1 MRLPGSFS
9 LHVRN
14 QPLAAFSNLSLIQP
28 QNDVLSKL
36 RIFVTKVLQQMERER
51 ESMNTT
57 DGEKREREKRGG
69 EKIEGEKREGEMRE
83 GEERRQRERR
93 QRERREERGREDA
106 PPTGARQDHRPKG
119 SRLNAA
125 PFGGRE
131 KACMRL

>member
-14 QPLAAFSNLSLIQP
+14 QPLSAFSNLSLIQP

-36 RIFVTKVLQQMERER
+36 RIFVTKVLQQMEREG

-57 DGEKREREKRGG
+57 DG